1 MQRVKN
7 VKLLI
12 DSIKQERDFGEYKA
26 TLYKNLGGKPK
37 PIVISGL
44 SAGAACAFY
53 AATAEALSDLGK
65 KTLFIAADEAE
76 GQRIVRSLSS
86 SGIRS
91 AFYPMRDLVFHNIT
105 ASHDCEHERLSVLSL
120 ILSDSVDAIVTTP
133 DAALSYT
140 ISPDALEKRTRS
152 FSVGDVVN
160 REEVAELLIENG
172 YSRVDLVDGI
182 GHFSLRG
189 DIIDIAPPKKDPS
202 SLPYRIE
209 LFGDEIDRICSFD
222 PATQRAENSIPSVS
236 VMPIREFFADTEARE
251 KISRSAEGLL
261 KKAKTENARDILRTE
276 KECAESALPMYFADK
291 YLPVFLEEKICLLD
305 YLEKDT
311 AVVTVESNN
320 VKNRLD
326 GYLWQLDEDVKTLL
340 EDGMVESSRTDYIF
354 RTEKLD
360 SYLASHAHVISN
372 TFSSVGLSGRSVAGI
387 YGFSS
392 RRGVNYNGNISLL
405 RDDIITFMRGSYK
418 IAVVCASEAAAVLTA
433 EALTEEGLPAVKTD
447 EIILENMESGVT
459 YLTWGI
465 DSEGY
470 ELPSRRFALISF
482 TDSPESR
489 QKKKRPIKDKR
500 KESSTKKLLSYNDLK
515 TGDFVVHAAYG
526 IGQYMGLE
534 NLTIEG
540 VSRDYVKIKYAG
552 TDLLY
557 LPTDQL
563 DLVSK
568 YIGAHSD
575 DGGVKL
581 SKMGG
586 ADWVK
591 AKSRARSAA
600 KDMAKELIAL
610 YASRK
615 NAKGF
620 AFSEDDDYQR
630 GFEESFEYEETEA
643 QETALADIKRDMQSP
658 WPMDRL
664 LCGDVGFG
672 KTEVALRAAFKAILD
687 GKQVALLVPTT
698 ILAFQHYKTA
708 SSRMR
713 PYPVTVEMLS
723 RFRTKEQQA
732 EITRRL
738 RRGEIDMIIGTHRI
752 ISKDIKFR
760 DLGLLIID
768 EEQRFGVAQKE
779 KLKEMAIGVDILTLS
794 ATPIPRTLNM
804 AMNGIKDMSILD
816 EAPGNRLPVQTYV
829 LEHDDIVI
837 EEAIRREL
845 RRGGQVFYLYNRV
858 ESIDIAAG
866 KLSKK
871 FPDARIV
878 TAHGQMEREKLEE
891 IWQSLVDGD
900 IDVLV
905 CTTIIETGV
914 DVPNANTL
922 IIEDADRLGL
932 AQLHQIRGRVGR
944 SGRRAYAYFTFRRGK
959 ALSEISMKR
968 LDAIREYTE
977 FGAGFR
983 VALRDMEIRGAGNLL
998 GAQQHGHL
1006 DAVGYDLYV
1015 KILENAVLEEK
1026 GEKPKAPPADCTVDI
1041 KTDAFLPQSY
1051 VHSGGARMEMY
1062 KKIARIENK
1071 SDSIDLYDELCDR
1084 FGEPPAETMNLLDI
1098 AEIRGIGRN
1107 CGILSVEQREN
1118 SLNIKPA
1125 KPEFEV
1131 WAQIDEECKRLGVRM
1146 RVVSAN
1152 VPYMTFTL
1160 KKPAEC
1166 LNTAL
1171 SLVKKFALLKGV
1183 EV

>member
-1 MQRVKN
+1 M
-7 VKLLI
+7 KLLI
-12 DSIKQERDFGEYKA
+12 DSVRQERDYGEYKA
-26 TLYKNLGGKPK
+26 TLYKNLGPKPK
-37 PIVISGL
+37 PIIVSGL
-44 SAGAACAFY
+44 SAGAAYAFY
-53 AATAEALSDLGK
+53 ASTAEELAAVGK
-65 KTLFIAADEAE
+65 KTVFFVSDEAE
-76 GQRIVRSLSS
+76 AQKLTRYLTF
-86 SGIRS
+86 SGIRTM
-91 AFYPMRDLVFHNIT
+91 FYPVRELVFHNIT
-105 ASHDCEHERLSVLSL
+105 ASHDSEHERLSVLSA
-120 ILSDSVDAIVTTP
+120 IVKGEVDAVVTTP

-140 ISPDALEKRTRS
+140 ITPELLLSRTKT
-152 FSVGDVVN
+152 FSVGDEVD
-160 REEVAELLIENG
+160 REKIAKLLTENG
-172 YSRVDLVDGI
+172 YSRVDMVDGI

-189 DIIDIAPPKKDPS
+189 DIIDVSPPKKDAGAF
-202 SLPYRIE
+202 PYRIE
-209 LFGDEIDRICSFD
+209 LFGDEIDRICTFD
-222 PATQRAENSIPSVS
+222 PATQRAEESVS
-236 VMPIREFFADTEARE
+236 SVSLVPIREFYADGEARE
-251 KISRSAEGLL
+251 RISECVAKLMKR
-261 KKAKTENARDILRTE
+261 AKTENARDILRTE
-276 KECAESALPMYFADK
+276 KECAETGMPMYFADK
-291 YLPVFLEEKICLLD
+291 YLSLIASEKVCLLD
-305 YLEKDT
+305 YLEADSA
-311 AVVTVESNN
+311 AVTIESNN
-320 VKNRLD
+320 IKNRLD

-340 EDGMVESSRTDYIF
+340 SDGMVDPAHADYIF
-354 RTEKLD
+354 REDKL
-360 SYLASHAHVISN
+360 SAYLAAHAHVISN
-372 TFSSVGLSGRSVAGI
+372 TFSSAGLSGRAVSGI

-392 RRGVNYNGNISLL
+392 RRGVNYKGNITLL
-405 RDDIITFMRGSYK
+405 RDDIITFMRGNYK
-418 IAVVCASEAAAVLTA
+418 IAVICATEAAATLTA
-433 EALTEEGLPAVKTD
+433 NAIVEEGLQAVASADVSLDKM
-447 EIILENMESGVT
+447 EIGVA
-459 YLTWGI
+459 YVTWGI
-465 DSEGY
+465 ESEGY
-470 ELPSRRFALISF
+470 ELPSRRFALLSF
-482 TDSPESR
+482 TEGPDSQP
-489 QKKKRPIKDKR
+489 KKRRITNDKR
-500 KESSTKKLLSYNDLK
+500 KESNTQKLLSYNDLK

-526 IGQYMGLE
+526 IGQYLGLE
-534 NLTIEG
+534 NLTIDG
-540 VSRDYVKIKYAG
+540 ISRDYVKIKYAG

-586 ADWVK
+586 AEWVK
-591 AKSRARSAA
+591 AKSRAKSAA

-620 AFSEDDDYQR
+620 AFSADDDYQR
-630 GFEESFEYEETEA
+630 GFEESFDYEETDA
-643 QETALADIKRDMQSP
+643 QSVALADIKRDMQSP

-687 GKQVALLVPTT
+687 GKQVAFLVPTT
-698 ILAFQHYKTA
+698 ILAFQHYNTA

-732 EITRRL
+732 EILRRL
-738 RRGEIDMIIGTHRI
+738 RRGEIDMIVGTHRI

-779 KLKEMAIGVDILTLS
+779 KLKQMAVGVDILTLT

-858 ESIDIAAG
+858 ESIDITAG
-866 KLSKK
+866 KLRKQ
-871 FPDARIV
+871 FPDAKIV

-891 IWQSLVDGD
+891 IWQALIDGE

-1026 GEKPKAPPADCTVDI
+1026 GEAPKAPPTDCTVDI
-1041 KTDAFLPQSY
+1041 KTDAFLPASY

-1071 SDSIDLYDELCDR
+1071 ADAVDLYDELCDR
-1084 FGEPPAETMNLLDI
+1084 FGEPPREAMNLLDI
-1098 AEIRGIGRN
+1098 AEIRGVGRGA
-1107 CGILSVEQREN
+1107 GIISVEQREN
-1118 SLNIKPA
+1118 SLNIKPEKA
-1125 KPEFEV
+1125 DFAI
-1131 WAQIDEECKRLGVRM
+1131 WAQLDDECKKLGVRM
-1146 RVVSAN
+1146 RVVSAAM
-1152 VPYMTFTL
+1152 PYMTFTM
-1160 KKPAEC
+1160 KSPAKA

-1171 SLVKKFALLKGV
+1171 SLVNKFAELSGKKA
-1183 EV
+1183 